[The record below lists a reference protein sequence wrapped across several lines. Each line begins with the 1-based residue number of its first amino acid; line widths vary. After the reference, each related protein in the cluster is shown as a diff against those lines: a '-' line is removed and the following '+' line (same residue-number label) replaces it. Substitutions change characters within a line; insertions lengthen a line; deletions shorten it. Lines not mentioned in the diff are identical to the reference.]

1 MKLLIDTHVLIW
13 WQNDDARLSSAARA
27 VLADTRHTL
36 CISIASF
43 WEMSI
48 KFRRGKLQSAGSVA
62 YRKAVEE
69 RLLILDL
76 HVNHLAALETLP
88 ERPDHKDPFDR
99 LILAQAL
106 SENCPLM
113 TGDKKMFEYGVTCI
127 GIG

>member
-13 WQNDDARLSSAARA
+13 WQNDDARLSPGARA
-27 VLADTRHTL
+27 ILSDTRQSVV
-36 CISIASF
+36 ISIASF

-48 KFRRGKLQSAGSVA
+48 KFRQGKLEAAGSVA

-69 RLLILDL
+69 RWSILSVKLD
-76 HVNHLAALETLP
+76 HLSALETLP

-106 SENCPLM
+106 SEGYPLM
-113 TGDKKMFEYGVTCI
+113 TGDQKMIGYGVSCI
-127 GIG
+127 GAT

>member
-13 WQNDDARLSSAARA
+13 WQNDDARLSRGART
-27 VLADTRHTL
+27 VLGDTRHSL
-36 CISIASF
+36 FISIASF

-48 KFRRGKLQSAGSVA
+48 KFRQGKLESAGSAA

-69 RLLILDL
+69 RLGIVEVKLD
-76 HVNHLAALETLP
+76 HLSALETLP

-106 SENCPLM
+106 SEGYSLM
-113 TGDKKMFEYGVTCI
+113 TGDQKMTGYGVSCI
-127 GIG
+127 GAN